1 MHELKQQLQQRRTSQ
16 LTNPTLDNCK

>member
-1 MHELKQQLQQRRTSQ
+1 MHELKLQLQQRRTSQ